1 MWKNKTK
8 NKKLKTRTGLS
19 TSNQF
24 EILEE
29 ENIFVIFKSALRR
42 LSLLV
47 KKYNNIPHNIDPV
60 FYIVNHCVPVKYKTL
75 QTPNNFTLQ
84 ICFASKI
91 LIRIQYADPDFGIR
105 WRQTF
110 YWNT

>member
-42 LSLLV
+42 LSLLD
-47 KKYNNIPHNIDPV
+47 IDPV

-75 QTPNNFTLQ
+75 QTPNNLTLQ

>member
-8 NKKLKTRTGLS
+8 NKKLKKRTGLS

-47 KKYNNIPHNIDPV
+47 KKI
-60 FYIVNHCVPVKYKTL
+60 
-75 QTPNNFTLQ
+75 
-84 ICFASKI
+84 
-91 LIRIQYADPDFGIR
+91 
-105 WRQTF
+105 
-110 YWNT
+110 